1 MADAQG
7 QTRDLDLALFGA
19 TGFTGGLTA
28 EYLAR
33 NAPSGLRWALVGR
46 NRAKLERNP
55 RIGMAY
61 RTWDKMPAEKQDAL
75 LERGDAVLA
84 NLETL

>member
-1 MADAQG
+1 MADA

-46 NRAKLERNP
+46 NQGKLE
-55 RIGMAY
+55 
-61 RTWDKMPAEKQDAL
+61 
-75 LERGDAVLA
+75 AVRQHLA
-84 NLETL
+84 